1 MKKNVSFLCILCI
14 MISLAAS
21 SCCAI
26 NGDETEPV
34 LSLNGDGLLFI
45 VPTISEKEQLSSA
58 SADIYTVAEASA
70 NNLLDYC
77 AIALPI
83 DYVDSF
89 NLSTLYNNNVLIY
102 LYGNQ
107 VSVDAYTNSVGTD
120 SFGSMAEDING
131 TPSKVLVAQEQVFQ
145 IIGSVLGSDRFA
157 AFIDPAPNGEISNT
171 HFYNIILSDYFNFLT
186 APYTI
191 VKSGLNVSVSA
202 SGRLEAMNCG
212 WILERN
218 MDEID
223 PNADY
228 FGIKSKINPTVLDG
242 GQVARFTEV
251 YTKIQLDDE
260 SKQHIY
266 LSNPSSKTYETSY
279 SLSIGG
285 GESMSWGLSISG
297 SFSGK
302 ATINRAAN
310 HSAGNVMWT
319 FTSSN
324 LSEGEYETGLTFSR
338 DVTSGLQTVKAD
350 VTFGG
355 KTTGC
360 SSGTTLGPKEVRIVY
375 QYSTLEC
382 GPTTMSVRRMYKP

>member
-1 MKKNVSFLCILCI
+1 

-131 TPSKVLVAQEQVFQ
+131 TPSKVLVAQEQVFLSSEA
-145 IIGSVLGSDRFA
+145 IGLQRLLILLLMEKSQTPIF
-157 AFIDPAPNGEISNT
+157 
-171 HFYNIILSDYFNFLT
+171 IILFFRIILTFLL
-186 APYTI
+186 PPI
-191 VKSGLNVSVSA
+191 
-202 SGRLEAMNCG
+202 R
-212 WILERN
+212 
-218 MDEID
+218 
-223 PNADY
+223 
-228 FGIKSKINPTVLDG
+228 
-242 GQVARFTEV
+242 
-251 YTKIQLDDE
+251 
-260 SKQHIY
+260 
-266 LSNPSSKTYETSY
+266 LSNPA
-279 SLSIGG
+279 
-285 GESMSWGLSISG
+285 SMSLCP
-297 SFSGK
+297 
-302 ATINRAAN
+302 
-310 HSAGNVMWT
+310 
-319 FTSSN
+319 
-324 LSEGEYETGLTFSR
+324 L
-338 DVTSGLQTVKAD
+338 
-350 VTFGG
+350 
-355 KTTGC
+355 
-360 SSGTTLGPKEVRIVY
+360 LGD
-375 QYSTLEC
+375 
-382 GPTTMSVRRMYKP
+382 

>member
-1 MKKNVSFLCILCI
+1 

-58 SADIYTVAEASA
+58 SADIYTVVEASA

-171 HFYNIILSDYFNFLT
+171 HFYNIILSDYISFLT

-191 VKSGLNVSVSA
+191 FKSDLNVSVSA

-212 WILERN
+212 WTLERN

-223 PNADY
+223 PDADY
-228 FGIKSKINPTVLDG
+228 FGIKSKINPTVLGG

-251 YTKIQLDDE
+251 YTKIQLADK

-266 LSNPSSKTYETSY
+266 LSSPSSTTYETSY

-302 ATINRAAN
+302 AAINRDAN
-310 HSAGNVMWT
+310 HSDGNVMWT

-338 DVTSGLQTVKAD
+338 DVTSGPQTVKAN

-355 KTTGC
+355 KTTGW
-360 SSGTTLGPKEVRIVY
+360 SSGTTLGPKEVLIAY
-375 QYSTLEC
+375 QY
-382 GPTTMSVRRMYKP
+382 